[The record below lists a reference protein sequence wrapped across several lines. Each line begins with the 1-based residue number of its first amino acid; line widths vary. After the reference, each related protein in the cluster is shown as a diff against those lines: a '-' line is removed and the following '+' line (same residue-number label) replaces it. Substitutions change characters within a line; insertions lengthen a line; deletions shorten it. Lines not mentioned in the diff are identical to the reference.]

1 MANTPA
7 QRRGILSLLSSSDKR
22 RLDVVADG
30 RKLTVDRTG
39 KAIQSSDGNER
50 DQGSDQSI
58 FDEVLTR
65 LITCKAVPQRFR
77 AIQRSLLMYAAGCRG
92 KGPVAHRCDGY
103 HH

>member
-1 MANTPA
+1 M
-7 QRRGILSLLSSSDKR
+7 SLLRSSGKR

-58 FDEVLTR
+58 FDEVLTG
-65 LITCKAVPQRFR
+65 LITYKA
-77 AIQRSLLMYAAGCRG
+77 G
-92 KGPVAHRCDGY
+92 
-103 HH
+103 